1 MRRVGQSNQRFLR
14 IENTWVNQYHIN
26 SIKVSSLKEGK
37 NDYDLTIYF
46 QDGTEKNEYKFNT
59 VVALKTA
66 INGLT
71 NELFLEK
78 EDTPF

>member
-1 MRRVGQSNQRFLR
+1 MRRIGQNNQRFLR

-37 NDYDLTIYF
+37 EKYDLTVYF
-46 QDGTEKNEYKFNT
+46 TDGVEKSEFEFST
-59 VVALKTA
+59 VTALKTA

-71 NELFLEK
+71 NEMFLEK
-78 EDTPF
+78 DDTPF